1 MPDPFTKEDLWKFL
15 AENLPKNEDELLAV
29 VAATFAMMKAKY
41 LDNPEVAEILP
52 DLERLMRAGI
62 EHPDVD
68 FKDMVEE
75 YVLAK
80 LG

>member
-1 MPDPFTKEDLWKFL
+1 M
-15 AENLPKNEDELLAV
+15 AEHLLKSEDELLAA
-29 VAATFAMMKAKY
+29 VAASFAVMKTRFP
-41 LDNPEVAEILP
+41 DNSEVAEILP
-52 DLERLMRAGI
+52 DMERLMRAGI
-62 EHPDVD
+62 EHPYED